1 MLLVP
6 PPLHLRPR
14 HLGGRLGS
22 RGDVAARQ
30 EQRRPRRRAG
40 GDHPLLASQGQGRA
54 RHVRRHSGT
63 GAAPVHTLII

>member
-30 EQRRPRRRAG
+30 EQRRPSRRAG
-40 GDHPLLASQGQGRA
+40 GDYPVLASQGQ
-54 RHVRRHSGT
+54 VSQKSGQIT
-63 GAAPVHTLII
+63 YFKFEFLPKG

>member
-22 RGDVAARQ
+22 RRDVAARQ

-40 GDHPLLASQGQGRA
+40 GDHPLLASQGQ
-54 RHVRRHSGT
+54 VRKDLQIHC
-63 GAAPVHTLII
+63 L